1 MRIAIATCLSLP
13 EPDPDEPALLAAL
26 ASAGHEARAVAWD
39 DGAAP
44 IEGVDACIIRSTW
57 NYYRKTEAFAA
68 WIDAVALKTRLFN
81 PPHVVHWNL
90 HKGYLRDLER
100 GGAPIVPT
108 EFVPRGGKL
117 DLGRL
122 MTERGWAAVVV
133 KPCVSAGSFR
143 THRFT
148 SQQAAEAQ
156 QTLDSLS
163 AERDSMIQP
172 FLPAVETSGE
182 RSLIW
187 IDGAFTH
194 AIHKQPRFA
203 GQDERVEL
211 AWFDESLR
219 AAGQRVI
226 DAVRSAGVF
235 PTSDL
240 LYGRV
245 DLMPGPKGKWLLS
258 ELEVIE
264 PSLFFLEFPPAL
276 DRFVHAISHR
286 TRCRLD

>member
-1 MRIAIATCLSLP
+1 MRIAIATCVNLP
-13 EPDPDEPALLAAL
+13 EADPDEPMLLAAL
-26 ASAGHEARAVAWD
+26 RAAGHSAAAMAWD
-39 DGAAP
+39 DPDALFDA
-44 IEGVDACIIRSTW
+44 VDACIIRSTW
-57 NYYRKTEAFAA
+57 NYYRKAGEFAA
-68 WIDAVALKTRLFN
+68 WIDAVASKTRLFN
-81 PPHVVHWNL
+81 PPPVVHWNM

-108 EFVPRGGKL
+108 EFVPRGETL
-117 DLGRL
+117 DLARR
-122 MTERGWAAVVV
+122 MSERGWPTVVV

-143 THRFT
+143 THRFS

-163 AERDSMIQP
+163 AERDAMIQP

-187 IDGAFTH
+187 IDGEFTH
-194 AIHKQPRFA
+194 AIHKHPRFA
-203 GQDERVEL
+203 GQEERVEL
-211 AWFDESLR
+211 ASFDESLQ
-219 AAGQRVI
+219 AAGRRVI
-226 DAVRSAGVF
+226 DAVRSVGVF

-245 DLMPGPKGKWLLS
+245 DLMPGPEGEWLLS

-276 DRFVHAISHR
+276 DRFVHSISHR
-286 TRCRLD
+286 LR

>member
-1 MRIAIATCLSLP
+1 MRIAIATCLTLP

-26 ASAGHEARAVAWD
+26 AAAGHEATAIAWD
-39 DGAAP
+39 DGAAAF
-44 IEGVDACIIRSTW
+44 EGVDACIIRSTW
-57 NYYRKTEAFAA
+57 NYYRKAEAFAA
-68 WIDAVALKTRLFN
+68 WIDSVGARRMLFN
-81 PPHVVHWNL
+81 PPRVVRWNM
-90 HKGYLRDLER
+90 HKGYLRELER

-108 EFVPRGGKL
+108 EFVPRGETL
-117 DLGRL
+117 DLARR
-122 MTERGWAAVVV
+122 MSERGWPTVVV

-148 SQQAAEAQ
+148 SQQVAEAQ

-163 AERDSMIQP
+163 AERDAMIQP

-187 IDGAFTH
+187 IDGEFTH
-194 AIHKQPRFA
+194 AIHKHPRFA
-203 GQDERVEL
+203 GQEERVEL
-211 AWFDESLR
+211 ASFDESLQ
-219 AAGQRVI
+219 AAGRRVI
-226 DAVRSAGVF
+226 DAVRSVGVF

-245 DLMPGPKGKWLLS
+245 DLMPGREGEWLLS

-286 TRCRLD
+286 LR